1 MSRISYELALG
12 MALALEAADTD
23 LNHLRGLI
31 SDAAAAEPRELA
43 AHLLERARRR
53 LDTVRNALGD
63 ACGPETP
70 QGRLQ

>member
-23 LNHLRGLI
+23 LNHLRALI
-31 SDAAAAEPRELA
+31 DETGMTGTRDLA
-43 AHLLERARRR
+43 ADLLERARRR
-53 LDTVRNALGD
+53 MDTVRNALGD
-63 ACGPETP
+63 ACGPEAP

>member
-31 SDAAAAEPRELA
+31 DDAGAAEPRDLA
-43 AHLLERARRR
+43 ASLLERARRR
-53 LDTVRNALGD
+53 MDTVRNALGD
-63 ACGPETP
+63 ACGPEAP